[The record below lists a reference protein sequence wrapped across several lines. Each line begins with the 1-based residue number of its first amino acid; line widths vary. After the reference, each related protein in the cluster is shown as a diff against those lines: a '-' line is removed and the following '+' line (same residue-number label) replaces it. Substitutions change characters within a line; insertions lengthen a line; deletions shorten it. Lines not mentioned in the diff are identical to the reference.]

1 VDGPHPHPEH
11 ILLAT
16 LGNQSRSIHIQKN
29 KKTLATYTDFA
40 KSLMCH
46 EILRGATLQFMHPLS
61 MSTSPIQEMQ
71 RHGMLGYSAG
81 GI

>member
-1 VDGPHPHPEH
+1 MAPPPHPEH
-11 ILLAT
+11 ILLAHWGT
-16 LGNQSRSIHIQKN
+16 NQGVSIQQN
-29 KKTLATYTDFA
+29 KKTLATHTDFA

-61 MSTSPIQEMQ
+61 MCTSPIQEMQ

-81 GI
+81 